1 MVECKTKYVQTVKPR
16 MLQIFMNKCLKIS
29 LTNDTNIWRI
39 QVYVRRKERELE
51 FYSLMV
57 E

>member
-1 MVECKTKYVQTVKPR
+1 MVGCKTKYVQTVKPR

-39 QVYVRRKERELE
+39 QVYVRRKEGELE